1 MLGAGHDAVLDQGI
15 QVDGAAVLQVVQRRN
30 VEHGEELGIHQG
42 EVLQLR
48 HPAVQRH
55 LATLEAG
62 ARGATRTGFLAAH
75 TEAAAGT
82 LTRSI
87 VQGGLAAQALGQDIL
102 DAGEFEHCA
111 DGTASDHTGTRGC
124 RADEHAGSTIT
135 TIGEGRDGVVA
146 GQRHFDEVLLAIGN
160 TLADGTDHITGL
172 ADTNADL
179 AFLVADNHDGPEAHL
194 LTAFHGLGDAADL
207 NHALLPFGIAFLA
220 ATAAALFLLLLPF
233 GCRWNV
239 GRTRHGVG
247 IGLGGGICH
256 GLSRN
261 QN

>member
-1 MLGAGHDAVLDQGI
+1 MTG
-15 QVDGAAVLQVVQRRN
+15 
-30 VEHGEELGIHQG
+30 
-42 EVLQLR
+42 
-48 HPAVQRH
+48 QRH
-55 LATLEAG
+55 L
-62 ARGATRTGFLAAH
+62 
-75 TEAAAGT
+75 
-82 LTRSI
+82 
-87 VQGGLAAQALGQDIL
+87 
-102 DAGEFEHCA
+102 
-111 DGTASDHTGTRGC
+111 
-124 RADEHAGSTIT
+124 
-135 TIGEGRDGVVA
+135 
-146 GQRHFDEVLLAIGN
+146 DEVLFAIGN

-172 ADTNADL
+172 ADANADL

-207 NHALLPFGIAFLA
+207 NHALLPFGIALLA
-220 ATAAALFLLLLPF
+220 ATATTPVATTTITVATAAALFLLLLPF

>member
-1 MLGAGHDAVLDQGI
+1 MSTIKYRVGI
-15 QVDGAAVLQVVQRRN
+15 IGCGRMGQQY
-30 VEHGEELGIHQG
+30 
-42 EVLQLR
+42 
-48 HPAVQRH
+48 
-55 LATLEAG
+55 
-62 ARGATRTGFLAAH
+62 
-75 TEAAAGT
+75 
-82 LTRSI
+82 
-87 VQGGLAAQALGQDIL
+87 AQAYNTYPDTEIVSIA
-102 DAGEFEHCA
+102 DA
-111 DGTASDHTGTRGC
+111 
-124 RADEHAGSTIT
+124 
-135 TIGEGRDGVVA
+135 
-146 GQRHFDEVLLAIGN
+146 
-160 TLADGTDHITGL
+160 
-172 ADTNADL
+172 NADL

-220 ATAAALFLLLLPF
+220 ATATTPVATTTITVATAAALFLLLLPF